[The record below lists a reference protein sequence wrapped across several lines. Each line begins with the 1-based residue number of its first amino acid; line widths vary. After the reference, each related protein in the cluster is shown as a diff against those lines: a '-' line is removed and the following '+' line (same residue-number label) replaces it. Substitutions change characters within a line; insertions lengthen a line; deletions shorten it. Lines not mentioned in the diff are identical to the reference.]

1 MAQVRSQEEKL
12 EWYRRQ
18 LTACCGPTPT
28 KPRPLSG
35 IEKRELDPD
44 AHLDDIDDE
53 YRRAM
58 TKWFES

>member
-1 MAQVRSQEEKL
+1 MEDTVTKEERL

-28 KPRPLSG
+28 KPRPLTG

-53 YRRAM
+53 YRRFVVQ
-58 TKWFES
+58 WPPY